1 MKVFALYTAAR
12 AGLFLV
18 CYAVIWLVAGRW
30 MEWNSVNALLTALL
44 GLLVSAIVA
53 LKLLASLRDRLAGEV
68 AARADRAMAAFEARR
83 SAEDVD
89 DG

>member
-12 AGLFLV
+12 AGLFLAF
-18 CYAVIWLVAGRW
+18 YAVIWLAASRW

-44 GLLVSAIVA
+44 ALLVSAIAA
-53 LKLLASLRDRLAGEV
+53 LKLLAPLRDRLAGEV

-89 DG
+89 DD

>member
-18 CYAVIWLVAGRW
+18 CYGLIWLVAGRW

-44 GLLVSAIVA
+44 ALLVSAILA
-53 LKLLASLRDRLAGEV
+53 LTLLTSLRDRLAGEV
-68 AARADRAMAAFEARR
+68 AARADRAMAALEAHR